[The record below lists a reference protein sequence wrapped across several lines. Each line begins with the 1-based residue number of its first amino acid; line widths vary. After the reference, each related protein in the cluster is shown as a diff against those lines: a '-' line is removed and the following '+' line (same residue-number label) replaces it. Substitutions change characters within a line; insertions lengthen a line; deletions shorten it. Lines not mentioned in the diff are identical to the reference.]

1 MLDVITRRVDPT
13 IDAQAWRVE
22 FAEGAKTAADGDE
35 TIERHCHE
43 N

>member
-1 MLDVITRRVDPT
+1 MLDVITRRVDAT

-22 FAEGAKTAADGDE
+22 FVEDANTPADGDE